1 MIFYFVGR
9 QKKKRSVKKTKDSAE
24 VPAVDDGDNV
34 APTIVEG
41 PSKPETPKAMKSA
54 SAPATDAAG
63 GGVGDDG
70 QREVTTS
77 PQDAVSSGSVG
88 ADKKNEEG
96 KHSDVPPEDA
106 DKRRAK
112 EGSPS
117 AAALLA
123 QEILSPVMATLPPES
138 DEPYVPPTAVE
149 AGDMNALQELDER
162 KIIELREAF
171 NLFDLDHDGCIDAAD
186 LKATFATLG
195 VEVPDEFI
203 AGMLADAMDPL
214 DFQSFVL
221 MYGIRTIEMDP
232 EAVLLE
238 ALSKWDK
245 ERTGQISIER
255 LVDDAVGGVVS
266 GQINDNFAVLS
277 AE

>member
-1 MIFYFVGR
+1 MLFPVFLVAHK
-9 QKKKRSVKKTKDSAE
+9 QKKKRSVKKTKDSSEGEQENRKAADGLE
-24 VPAVDDGDNV
+24 VPAADEGDNV

-41 PSKPETPKAMKSA
+41 QLNPEIPEAMKS
-54 SAPATDAAG
+54 SSPPPPPAAAE
-63 GGVGDDG
+63 GDGKQKGHDLQESTG
-70 QREVTTS
+70 
-77 PQDAVSSGSVG
+77 
-88 ADKKNEEG
+88 DKEKEKRNEM
-96 KHSDVPPEDA
+96 PAEDA
-106 DKRRAK
+106 DKHRAK
-112 EGSPS
+112 EASPS
-117 AAALLA
+117 AASLLA
-123 QEILSPVMATLPPES
+123 QEILSPVMASLPPES
-138 DEPYVPPTAVE
+138 DEPYVPPVAVE

-171 NLFDLDHDGCIDAAD
+171 NLFDLDHSGCIEAED
-186 LKATFATLG
+186 LKATFQTLG

-232 EAVLLE
+232 EVVLLE

-255 LVDDAVGGVVS
+255 
-266 GQINDNFAVLS
+266 
-277 AE
+277 